1 MAYTDLDGLAASPAP
16 TRRALDN
23 PALAIKQEE
32 VMAVIVI
39 KDLPDSVDLDKEA
52 MVAITGGARIRAG
65 HAWTPR
71 KAGGGMRVISY
82 PGGFPGQPLAGTQER
97 PAGDIKR
104 K

>member
-1 MAYTDLDGLAASPAP
+1 
-16 TRRALDN
+16 
-23 PALAIKQEE
+23 
-32 VMAVIVI
+32 MAVIVI

-52 MVAITGGARIRAG
+52 MVAITGGARVRAG

-97 PAGDIKR
+97 PATDIKR